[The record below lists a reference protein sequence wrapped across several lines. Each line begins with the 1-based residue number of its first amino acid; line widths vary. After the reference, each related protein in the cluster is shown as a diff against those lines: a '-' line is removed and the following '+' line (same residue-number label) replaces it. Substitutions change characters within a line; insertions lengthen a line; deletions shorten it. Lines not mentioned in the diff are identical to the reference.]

1 MSHAVANVRSE
12 PVMHPVD
19 LATLKSPENVNVKS
33 FRELSVTRV
42 HTIGNMLEKLSLKEK
57 EEQGWG

>member
-1 MSHAVANVRSE
+1 MKKGQRSDLIFHAVANVRSE

-33 FRELSVTRV
+33 FRELNVTEF
-42 HTIGNMLEKLSLKEK
+42 TL
-57 EEQGWG
+57 